1 MVFRSCGITSE
12 SQNIRL
18 LLQSLSTQ
26 LAIIYDN
33 DPDMVPTVSH
43 HRWGG
48 VGGQISP
55 GGSWIS
61 MIVVAHLT

>member
-43 HRWGG
+43 HQRGG
-48 VGGQISP
+48 VGGQLSP

>member
-43 HRWGG
+43 HQRGG
-48 VGGQISP
+48 VRGQLSP
-55 GGSWIS
+55 GGPWIR